1 MKERELRELVVQM
14 REALR
19 PLLERGDAGHTSDGC
34 APMYGCHCGLLEEWR
49 AGQAALAAAEKITKF
64 KPS

>member
-49 AGQAALAAAEKITKF
+49 AGEGALPAAGKKNQIKT
-64 KPS
+64 P